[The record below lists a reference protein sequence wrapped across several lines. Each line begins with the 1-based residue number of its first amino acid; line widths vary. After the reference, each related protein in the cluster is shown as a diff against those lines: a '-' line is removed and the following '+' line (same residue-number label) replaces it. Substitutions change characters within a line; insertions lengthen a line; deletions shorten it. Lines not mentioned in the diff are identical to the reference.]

1 MKRAVKEQTWKQA
14 WRPAAA
20 YIYLLI
26 CIMDFIVF
34 PGYYSLANNRATNT
48 ATVEEALKFK
58 DSASQIEALKVLR
71 REQTWTPLTT
81 TGAGMIHL
89 AFGSILGV
97 AAWTRGK
104 EKIALV
110 NNGGGFEG
118 PSGPSEGH
126 QQ

>member
-1 MKRAVKEQTWKQA
+1 MKRPVKEQTWKQA

-34 PGYYSLANNRATNT
+34 PGYYSLANNRTTNS
-48 ATVEEALKFK
+48 ATVEESLKFK
-58 DSASQIEALKVLR
+58 DSTAQIEALKILR

-81 TGAGMIHL
+81 SGAGMIHL

-110 NNGGGFEG
+110 NQPDGFGGQNGPPEG
-118 PSGPSEGH
+118 